1 MHPRLASA
9 AAALLL
15 ITAGAASAQ
24 STQTSGP
31 SHFTA
36 QLKASSEVPP
46 NTTGGTGQVTAAL
59 DGQTKMLTY
68 TVSYSGLTGPPTAA
82 HFHGPAPAGQNA
94 PPVVPVT
101 DLANPMKGTAT
112 LSDAQVA
119 DLRSGRWYFNIHTA
133 AHPGGEI
140 RGQVRPS
147 H

>member
-15 ITAGAASAQ
+15 ITAGVASAQ
-24 STQTSGP
+24 STPTSGP

-46 NTTGGTGQVTAAL
+46 NTTGGTGRVTAAL
-59 DGQTKMLTY
+59 DGQTKVLTY
-68 TVSYSGLTGPPTAA
+68 TVSYSGLTGPPIAA
-82 HFHGPAPAGQNA
+82 HFHGPARPGQDA

-112 LSDAQVA
+112 LSEAQVT
-119 DLRSGRWYFNIHTA
+119 DLRSGKWYFNIHTS

-140 RGQVRPS
+140 RGQVGPAR
-147 H
+147 